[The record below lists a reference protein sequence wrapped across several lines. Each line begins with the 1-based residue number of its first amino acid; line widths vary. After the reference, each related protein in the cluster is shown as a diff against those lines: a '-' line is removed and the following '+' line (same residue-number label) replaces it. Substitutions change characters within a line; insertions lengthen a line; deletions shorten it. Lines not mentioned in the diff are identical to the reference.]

1 MALPINIEDLLKKR
15 KVEGSRIEFKKGWNP
30 TDVYRSICA
39 FANDFDNLGGGYILV
54 GVEEKNGI
62 AKRPVAGINVDAVDG
77 ILKQMVG
84 FNNMLDP
91 YYLPRTSV
99 EEVDGKPIL
108 VIWVPSG
115 VNRPYAV
122 PSDVLAKAK
131 QMKYYIRSG
140 SSSIVAKG
148 EALEELR
155 DMANRVP
162 FDDRPNPNIAMSDIS
177 MVLLRD
183 YLAKIGSK
191 LEASLFTQPLNQTLE
206 QMDLMDGPTE
216 NRMIKNV
223 AAMMFCEHPEKF
235 FKYTQIDIVT
245 FPNGRTK
252 DPNNFSE
259 TTIRGSVPQLIN
271 GALTYLKNNIIR
283 EFVVKQKD
291 VPESIRYFNYPI
303 QALEEIIVNSLYHR
317 DYQLYEPIEI
327 SIEPDGIHILS
338 FPGPDRTIS
347 NVAIKEGD
355 RLISRRYR
363 NRRLGDFLKEMD
375 LTEGRSTGIPTVQ
388 DELQKNGSPRA
399 TIETNDERS
408 FINVFVPIHEG
419 CGDKVILNA
428 PENILDTK
436 DETINVTKDPKNVTK
451 ENNDVNKDEN
461 QGITKNVTKD
471 KFLNVTK
478 ENNVVTKA
486 ENQDVTKNITKDK
499 SLNVTK
505 DEAIN
510 VTKDE
515 AINVTKENNDVTKA
529 ESQGVIKNVTKA
541 KSEDYSKDWT
551 VNVIKEPQFI
561 SKKLSERQELIINL
575 IRQNPLVTIPEMSLK
590 IGVVSRT
597 IKRDIKDLQS
607 EGIIAREGG
616 RKEGRWVIKM
626 IPY

>member
-91 YYLPRTSV
+91 YYLPRTSI
-99 EEVDGKPIL
+99 EEVDEKSIL

-191 LEASLFTQPLNQTLE
+191 LEALLFTQPLNQTLE

-291 VPESIRYFNYPI
+291 VPESIRYFNYPV

-408 FINVFVPIHEG
+408 FINVFVPIHDG
-419 CGDKVILNA
+419 CGDKVILND
-428 PENILDTK
+428 PENILVTK
-436 DETINVTKDPKNVTK
+436 DETIDVTKETENVTKDETIDVTK
-451 ENNDVNKDEN
+451 VEN
-461 QGITKNVTKD
+461 QK
-471 KFLNVTK
+471 
-478 ENNVVTKA
+478 
-486 ENQDVTKNITKDK
+486 VTKNITKAK
-499 SLNVTK
+499 SQNVTK
-505 DEAIN
+505 DDAVN
-510 VTKDE
+510 VTKDTQ
-515 AINVTKENNDVTKA
+515 NVTKENNDVTKV
-529 ESQGVIKNVTKA
+529 ESQGVTKNITKA
-541 KSEDYSKDWT
+541 KPEDYSKDWT
-551 VNVIKEPQFI
+551 VDVIKEPQFVT
-561 SKKLSERQELIINL
+561 KKLSERQELIINL

>member
-62 AKRPVAGINVDAVDG
+62 ANRPVTGINVDAVDG

-140 SSSIVAKG
+140 SSSIIAKG

-245 FPNGRTK
+245 FPEGRTNG
-252 DPNNFSE
+252 PNNFSE

-283 EFVVKQKD
+283 EFVVKQRD
-291 VPESIRYFNYPI
+291 VPESIRYFNYPV

-327 SIEPDGIHILS
+327 SIEPEGIHILS

-375 LTEGRSTGIPTVQ
+375 LTEGRSTGIPTIQ

-419 CGDKVILNA
+419 CGDKVILNDT
-428 PENILDTK
+428 ENIFDTK
-436 DETINVTKDPKNVTK
+436 GETKNVTK
-451 ENNDVNKDEN
+451 ESDCVIKDVTKENKNVTKADN
-461 QGITKNVTKD
+461 QGFTKSISKRKFKNVTKD
-471 KFLNVTK
+471 L
-478 ENNVVTKA
+478 
-486 ENQDVTKNITKDK
+486 
-499 SLNVTK
+499 
-505 DEAIN
+505 
-510 VTKDE
+510 
-515 AINVTKENNDVTKA
+515 
-529 ESQGVIKNVTKA
+529 
-541 KSEDYSKDWT
+541 T
-551 VNVIKEPQFI
+551 VDVIKEPQYVT
-561 SKKLSERQELIINL
+561 KELSERQEIIVSL
-575 IRQNPLVTIPEMSLK
+575 MRQNPLVTTQEMSLK

-607 EGIIAREGG
+607 KGIITREGG

>member
-62 AKRPVAGINVDAVDG
+62 AKRPVTGINVDAVDG

-191 LEASLFTQPLNQTLE
+191 LEASLFTQPLSQTLE

-245 FPNGRTK
+245 FPEGRTNG
-252 DPNNFSE
+252 PNNFSE

-291 VPESIRYFNYPI
+291 VPESIRYFNYPV

-327 SIEPDGIHILS
+327 SIEPEGIHILS

-419 CGDKVILNA
+419 CGDKVILND

-436 DETINVTKDPKNVTK
+436 DETIDVTKGPQNVTK
-451 ENNDVNKDEN
+451 ESND
-461 QGITKNVTKD
+461 
-471 KFLNVTK
+471 
-478 ENNVVTKA
+478 VTKA
-486 ENQDVTKNITKDK
+486 ESQDVMKSVAKDK

-510 VTKDE
+510 VTKDSQ
-515 AINVTKENNDVTKA
+515 NVTKESNDVTKA
-529 ESQGVIKNVTKA
+529 EIQGVIKNVTKA
-541 KSEDYSKDWT
+541 KFEDDTKDWT
-551 VNVIKEPQFI
+551 VNVIKEPQFVT
-561 SKKLSERQELIINL
+561 KKLSERQELIINL

-607 EGIIAREGG
+607 EGIITREGG

>member
-99 EEVDGKPIL
+99 EEVDEKSIL

-291 VPESIRYFNYPI
+291 VPESIRYFNYPV

-399 TIETNDERS
+399 SIETNDERS
-408 FINVFVPIHEG
+408 FINVFVPIHDG
-419 CGDKVILNA
+419 CGDKVILNDS
-428 PENILDTK
+428 ENILDTK
-436 DETINVTKDPKNVTK
+436 DETTDVTKGTENVTK
-451 ENNDVNKDEN
+451 ES
-461 QGITKNVTKD
+461 KNVTKD
-471 KFLNVTK
+471 GNQRVT
-478 ENNVVTKA
+478 
-486 ENQDVTKNITKDK
+486 
-499 SLNVTK
+499 
-505 DEAIN
+505 
-510 VTKDE
+510 
-515 AINVTKENNDVTKA
+515 
-529 ESQGVIKNVTKA
+529 KNVTKA
-541 KSEDYSKDWT
+541 KSKNVTKDGVVNVTKESKDVTKTENQGVINNVTKAKFEDVTNDWT
-551 VNVIKEPQFI
+551 VNVIKEPQYVT
-561 SKKLSERQELIINL
+561 KELSERQEIIINL
-575 IRQNPLVTIPEMSLK
+575 IRQNPFVTIQEMSQK
-590 IGVVSRT
+590 INVATRT
-597 IKRDIKDLQS
+597 IIRDIEDLQS
-607 EGIIAREGG
+607 ERIIIREGG
-616 RKEGRWVIKM
+616 RKKGRWVIKM

>member
-62 AKRPVAGINVDAVDG
+62 AKRPVAGINVDALDG

-162 FDDRPNPNIAMSDIS
+162 FDDRPNPNISMSDIS

-419 CGDKVILNA
+419 CGDKVILND

-436 DETINVTKDPKNVTK
+436 DETIDVTKETENVTKDKTVDVTKGTENVTK
-451 ENNDVNKDEN
+451 DKTVDVTKES
-461 QGITKNVTKD
+461 KNVTKD
-471 KFLNVTK
+471 GNQRVT
-478 ENNVVTKA
+478 
-486 ENQDVTKNITKDK
+486 
-499 SLNVTK
+499 
-505 DEAIN
+505 
-510 VTKDE
+510 
-515 AINVTKENNDVTKA
+515 
-529 ESQGVIKNVTKA
+529 KNVTKA
-541 KSEDYSKDWT
+541 KSKNVTKDGVVNVTKESKDVTKTENQGVINNVTKAKFEDVTNDWT
-551 VNVIKEPQFI
+551 VNVIKEPQYVT
-561 SKKLSERQELIINL
+561 KELSERQEIIINL
-575 IRQNPLVTIPEMSLK
+575 IRQNPFVTIQEMSQK
-590 IGVVSRT
+590 INVATRT
-597 IKRDIKDLQS
+597 IIRDIEDLQS
-607 EGIIAREGG
+607 ERIIIREGG
-616 RKEGRWVIKM
+616 RKKGRWVIKM

>member
-245 FPNGRTK
+245 FPEGRTNG
-252 DPNNFSE
+252 PNNFSE

-291 VPESIRYFNYPI
+291 VPESIRYFNYPV

-327 SIEPDGIHILS
+327 SIEPEGIHILS

-399 TIETNDERS
+399 SIETNDERS

-419 CGDKVILNA
+419 CGDKVILND

-436 DETINVTKDPKNVTK
+436 DETIDVTK
-451 ENNDVNKDEN
+451 ETE
-461 QGITKNVTKD
+461 
-471 KFLNVTK
+471 
-478 ENNVVTKA
+478 
-486 ENQDVTKNITKDK
+486 
-499 SLNVTK
+499 NVTK
-505 DEAIN
+505 DEA
-510 VTKDE
+510 V
-515 AINVTKENNDVTKA
+515 DVTKV
-529 ESQGVIKNVTKA
+529 ENQKVTKNVTKA
-541 KSEDYSKDWT
+541 KSENVTKDEVINVTKGSKDVAKT
-551 VNVIKEPQFI
+551 DNQGITKNASKRKSKNVIKDLAVDVIKEPQYVT
-561 SKKLSERQELIINL
+561 KELSERQEIIINL

-607 EGIIAREGG
+607 EGIITREGG

>member
-62 AKRPVAGINVDAVDG
+62 ASPVAGINVDAVDG

-148 EALEELR
+148 EVLEELR

-191 LEASLFTQPLNQTLE
+191 LEASLFTQPLTQTLE

-245 FPNGRTK
+245 FPEGRTNG
-252 DPNNFSE
+252 PNNFSE

-283 EFVVKQKD
+283 EFVVKQRD
-291 VPESIRYFNYPI
+291 VPESIRYFNYPV

-327 SIEPDGIHILS
+327 SIEPEGIHILS

-419 CGDKVILNA
+419 CGDKVILNDT
-428 PENILDTK
+428 ENILDTK
-436 DETINVTKDPKNVTK
+436 GETKNVTK
-451 ENNDVNKDEN
+451 ESECVTKDVTKENKNVTKADV
-461 QGITKNVTKD
+461 QGVTKSISKRKSKNVTKD
-471 KFLNVTK
+471 L
-478 ENNVVTKA
+478 
-486 ENQDVTKNITKDK
+486 
-499 SLNVTK
+499 
-505 DEAIN
+505 
-510 VTKDE
+510 
-515 AINVTKENNDVTKA
+515 
-529 ESQGVIKNVTKA
+529 
-541 KSEDYSKDWT
+541 T
-551 VNVIKEPQFI
+551 VDVIKEPQYVT
-561 SKKLSERQELIINL
+561 KELSERQEIIISL
-575 IRQNPLVTIPEMSLK
+575 IRQNPLVTTQEMSLK

-607 EGIIAREGG
+607 KGIITREGG
-616 RKEGRWVIKM
+616 RKEGRWVIIK

>member
-62 AKRPVAGINVDAVDG
+62 ANRPVTGINVDAVDG

-148 EALEELR
+148 EVLEELR

-191 LEASLFTQPLNQTLE
+191 LEASLFTQPLTQTLE

-245 FPNGRTK
+245 FPEGRTNG
-252 DPNNFSE
+252 PNNFSE

-283 EFVVKQKD
+283 EFVVKQRD
-291 VPESIRYFNYPI
+291 VPESIRYFNYPV

-327 SIEPDGIHILS
+327 SIEPEGIHILS

-419 CGDKVILNA
+419 CGDKVILNDT
-428 PENILDTK
+428 ENIFDTK
-436 DETINVTKDPKNVTK
+436 GETKNVTK
-451 ENNDVNKDEN
+451 ESEC
-461 QGITKNVTKD
+461 VTKD
-471 KFLNVTK
+471 VTK
-478 ENNVVTKA
+478 ENKNVIKA
-486 ENQDVTKNITKDK
+486 DN
-499 SLNVTK
+499 
-505 DEAIN
+505 
-510 VTKDE
+510 
-515 AINVTKENNDVTKA
+515 
-529 ESQGVIKNVTKA
+529 QGVIKSISKRKSKDVTK
-541 KSEDYSKDWT
+541 DLT
-551 VNVIKEPQFI
+551 VDVIKEPQYVT
-561 SKKLSERQELIINL
+561 KELSERQEIIISL
-575 IRQNPLVTIPEMSLK
+575 IRQNPLVTTQEMSLK

-607 EGIIAREGG
+607 KGIITREGG

>member
-62 AKRPVAGINVDAVDG
+62 ANRPVTGINVDAVDG

-148 EALEELR
+148 EVLEELR

-191 LEASLFTQPLNQTLE
+191 LEASLFTQPLTQTLE

-245 FPNGRTK
+245 FPEGRTNG
-252 DPNNFSE
+252 PNNFSE

-291 VPESIRYFNYPI
+291 VPESIRYFNYPV

-327 SIEPDGIHILS
+327 SIEPEGIHILS

-419 CGDKVILNA
+419 CGDKVILND

-436 DETINVTKDPKNVTK
+436 DETIDVTK
-451 ENNDVNKDEN
+451 ETE
-461 QGITKNVTKD
+461 
-471 KFLNVTK
+471 
-478 ENNVVTKA
+478 
-486 ENQDVTKNITKDK
+486 
-499 SLNVTK
+499 NVTK
-505 DEAIN
+505 DEA
-510 VTKDE
+510 V
-515 AINVTKENNDVTKA
+515 DVTKV
-529 ESQGVIKNVTKA
+529 ENQKVTKNVTKA
-541 KSEDYSKDWT
+541 KSENVTKDEVINVTKGSKDVAKT
-551 VNVIKEPQFI
+551 DNQGITKNASKRKSKNVIKDLAVDVIKEPQYVT
-561 SKKLSERQELIINL
+561 KELSERQEIIINL

-607 EGIIAREGG
+607 EGIITREGG

>member
-15 KVEGSRIEFKKGWNP
+15 KVEGSRIEFKKGLNP

-62 AKRPVAGINVDAVDG
+62 ASPVAGINVDAVDG

-148 EALEELR
+148 EVLEELR

-183 YLAKIGSK
+183 YLAKIDSK
-191 LEASLFTQPLNQTLE
+191 LEASLFTQPLSQTLE

-245 FPNGRTK
+245 FPEGRTNG
-252 DPNNFSE
+252 PNNFSE

-283 EFVVKQKD
+283 EFVVKQRD
-291 VPESIRYFNYPI
+291 VPESIRYFNYPV

-327 SIEPDGIHILS
+327 SIEPEGIHILS

-419 CGDKVILNA
+419 CGDKVILNDT
-428 PENILDTK
+428 ENIFDTK
-436 DETINVTKDPKNVTK
+436 GETKNVTK
-451 ENNDVNKDEN
+451 ESECVTKENKNVIKADN
-461 QGITKNVTKD
+461 QGVIKSISKRKSKNVTKD
-471 KFLNVTK
+471 L
-478 ENNVVTKA
+478 
-486 ENQDVTKNITKDK
+486 
-499 SLNVTK
+499 
-505 DEAIN
+505 
-510 VTKDE
+510 
-515 AINVTKENNDVTKA
+515 
-529 ESQGVIKNVTKA
+529 
-541 KSEDYSKDWT
+541 T
-551 VNVIKEPQFI
+551 VDVIKEPQYVT
-561 SKKLSERQELIINL
+561 KELSERQEIIISL
-575 IRQNPLVTIPEMSLK
+575 IRQNPLVTTLEMSLK
-590 IGVVSRT
+590 INVVTRT

-607 EGIIAREGG
+607 KGIITREGG
-616 RKEGRWVIKM
+616 RKEGRWVIIK

>member
-62 AKRPVAGINVDAVDG
+62 AKRPVAGINVDALDG

-419 CGDKVILNA
+419 CGDKVILND

-436 DETINVTKDPKNVTK
+436 DETIDVTK
-451 ENNDVNKDEN
+451 ET
-461 QGITKNVTKD
+461 G
-471 KFLNVTK
+471 
-478 ENNVVTKA
+478 
-486 ENQDVTKNITKDK
+486 
-499 SLNVTK
+499 NVTK
-505 DEAIN
+505 DEAIDVTKVENQRITKNITKAKSKN

-515 AINVTKENNDVTKA
+515 AVDVTKENNDVTKA
-529 ESQGVIKNVTKA
+529 ENQGVTKNVTKA
-541 KSEDYSKDWT
+541 KFEDVTKDWT
-551 VNVIKEPQFI
+551 VNVIKEPQYVT
-561 SKKLSERQELIINL
+561 KKLSERQEIIINL

>member
-30 TDVYRSICA
+30 TDVYHSICA

-62 AKRPVAGINVDAVDG
+62 ANRPVTGINVNAVDG

-148 EALEELR
+148 EVLEELR

-191 LEASLFTQPLNQTLE
+191 LEASLFTQPLTQTLE

-245 FPNGRTK
+245 FPEGRTNG
-252 DPNNFSE
+252 PNNFSE

-291 VPESIRYFNYPI
+291 VPESIRYFNYPV

-327 SIEPDGIHILS
+327 SIEPEGIHILS

-419 CGDKVILNA
+419 CGDKVILNDT
-428 PENILDTK
+428 ENIFDTK
-436 DETINVTKDPKNVTK
+436 GETKNVTK
-451 ENNDVNKDEN
+451 ESEYVIKDVTKENKNVTKVDN
-461 QGITKNVTKD
+461 QGVTKSISKRKSKNVTKD
-471 KFLNVTK
+471 L
-478 ENNVVTKA
+478 
-486 ENQDVTKNITKDK
+486 
-499 SLNVTK
+499 
-505 DEAIN
+505 
-510 VTKDE
+510 
-515 AINVTKENNDVTKA
+515 
-529 ESQGVIKNVTKA
+529 
-541 KSEDYSKDWT
+541 T
-551 VNVIKEPQFI
+551 VDVIKEPQYVT
-561 SKKLSERQELIINL
+561 KELSERQEIIISL
-575 IRQNPLVTIPEMSLK
+575 IRQNPLVTTLEMSLK

-607 EGIIAREGG
+607 KGIITREGG

>member
-15 KVEGSRIEFKKGWNP
+15 KVEGSRIEFKKGLNP

-62 AKRPVAGINVDAVDG
+62 ASPVAGINVDAVDG

-191 LEASLFTQPLNQTLE
+191 LETSLFTQPLSQTLE

-245 FPNGRTK
+245 FPEGRTNG
-252 DPNNFSE
+252 PNNFSE

-283 EFVVKQKD
+283 EFVVKQRD
-291 VPESIRYFNYPI
+291 VPESIRYFNYPV

-327 SIEPDGIHILS
+327 SIEPEGIHILS

-419 CGDKVILNA
+419 CGDKVILNDT
-428 PENILDTK
+428 ENILDTK
-436 DETINVTKDPKNVTK
+436 GETKNVTK
-451 ENNDVNKDEN
+451 ESECVTKENKNVIKADN
-461 QGITKNVTKD
+461 QGVIKSISKRKSKNVTKD
-471 KFLNVTK
+471 L
-478 ENNVVTKA
+478 
-486 ENQDVTKNITKDK
+486 
-499 SLNVTK
+499 
-505 DEAIN
+505 
-510 VTKDE
+510 
-515 AINVTKENNDVTKA
+515 
-529 ESQGVIKNVTKA
+529 
-541 KSEDYSKDWT
+541 T
-551 VNVIKEPQFI
+551 VDVIKEPQYVT
-561 SKKLSERQELIINL
+561 KELSERQEIIISL
-575 IRQNPLVTIPEMSLK
+575 IRQNPLVTTQEMSLK

-607 EGIIAREGG
+607 KGIITREGG

>member
-62 AKRPVAGINVDAVDG
+62 AKRPVAGINVDAVDR

-84 FNNMLDP
+84 FKNMLDP

-99 EEVDGKPIL
+99 EEVDGKQIL
-108 VIWVPSG
+108 AIWVPSG

-162 FDDRPNPNIAMSDIS
+162 FDDRPNPNITMSDIS

-419 CGDKVILNA
+419 CGDKVILND

-436 DETINVTKDPKNVTK
+436 DETIDVTK
-451 ENNDVNKDEN
+451 ETE
-461 QGITKNVTKD
+461 
-471 KFLNVTK
+471 
-478 ENNVVTKA
+478 
-486 ENQDVTKNITKDK
+486 
-499 SLNVTK
+499 NVTK
-505 DEAIN
+505 DEAIDVTKVENQRITKNITKAKSKN
-510 VTKDE
+510 VTKDGVV
-515 AINVTKENNDVTKA
+515 NVTKESKDVTKT
-529 ESQGVIKNVTKA
+529 ENQGVINNVTKA
-541 KSEDYSKDWT
+541 KFEDVTNDWT
-551 VNVIKEPQFI
+551 VNVIKEPQYVT
-561 SKKLSERQELIINL
+561 KELSERQEIIINL
-575 IRQNPLVTIPEMSLK
+575 IRQNPFVTIQEMSQK
-590 IGVVSRT
+590 INVATRT
-597 IKRDIKDLQS
+597 IIRDIEDLQS
-607 EGIIAREGG
+607 ERIIIREGG
-616 RKEGRWVIKM
+616 RKKGRWVIKM

>member
-62 AKRPVAGINVDAVDG
+62 ANRPVTGINVDAVDG

-245 FPNGRTK
+245 FPQGRTNG
-252 DPNNFSE
+252 PNNFSE

-291 VPESIRYFNYPI
+291 VPESIRYFNYPV

-399 TIETNDERS
+399 SIETNDERS

-419 CGDKVILNA
+419 CGDKVILND

-436 DETINVTKDPKNVTK
+436 DETIDVTK
-451 ENNDVNKDEN
+451 ETE
-461 QGITKNVTKD
+461 
-471 KFLNVTK
+471 
-478 ENNVVTKA
+478 
-486 ENQDVTKNITKDK
+486 
-499 SLNVTK
+499 NVTK
-505 DEAIN
+505 DEA
-510 VTKDE
+510 V
-515 AINVTKENNDVTKA
+515 DVTKV
-529 ESQGVIKNVTKA
+529 ENQKVTKNVTKA
-541 KSEDYSKDWT
+541 KSENVTKDEVINVTKGSKDVAKT
-551 VNVIKEPQFI
+551 DNQGITKNASKRKSKNVIKDLAVDVIKEPQYVT
-561 SKKLSERQELIINL
+561 KELSERQEIIINL

-597 IKRDIKDLQS
+597 IKRDIKDLQFK
-607 EGIIAREGG
+607 GIITREGG

>member
-15 KVEGSRIEFKKGWNP
+15 KVEGTRIEFKKGWNP

-62 AKRPVAGINVDAVDG
+62 AKRPVTGINVDAVDG

-148 EALEELR
+148 EVLEELR

-191 LEASLFTQPLNQTLE
+191 LEASLFTQPLTQTLE

-245 FPNGRTK
+245 FPEGRTNG
-252 DPNNFSE
+252 PNNFSE

-291 VPESIRYFNYPI
+291 VPESIRYFNYPV

-327 SIEPDGIHILS
+327 SIEPEGIHILS

-419 CGDKVILNA
+419 CGDKVILNDT
-428 PENILDTK
+428 ENILDTK
-436 DETINVTKDPKNVTK
+436 GETKNVTK
-451 ENNDVNKDEN
+451 ESECVTKDVTKENKNVTKADV
-461 QGITKNVTKD
+461 QGVTKSISKRKSKNVTKD
-471 KFLNVTK
+471 L
-478 ENNVVTKA
+478 
-486 ENQDVTKNITKDK
+486 
-499 SLNVTK
+499 
-505 DEAIN
+505 
-510 VTKDE
+510 
-515 AINVTKENNDVTKA
+515 
-529 ESQGVIKNVTKA
+529 
-541 KSEDYSKDWT
+541 T
-551 VNVIKEPQFI
+551 VDVIKEPQYVT
-561 SKKLSERQELIINL
+561 KELSERQEIIISL
-575 IRQNPLVTIPEMSLK
+575 IRQNPLVTTQEMSLK

-607 EGIIAREGG
+607 KGIITREGG

>member
-30 TDVYRSICA
+30 TDVYHSICA

-62 AKRPVAGINVDAVDG
+62 ANRPVTGINVDAVDG

-115 VNRPYAV
+115 VNRTYAV

-191 LEASLFTQPLNQTLE
+191 LEASLFTQPLSQTLE

-245 FPNGRTK
+245 FPERRTNG
-252 DPNNFSE
+252 PNNFSE

-291 VPESIRYFNYPI
+291 VPESIRYFNYPV

-327 SIEPDGIHILS
+327 SIEPEGIHILS

-419 CGDKVILNA
+419 CGDKVILNDT
-428 PENILDTK
+428 ENIFDTK
-436 DETINVTKDPKNVTK
+436 GETKNVTK
-451 ENNDVNKDEN
+451 ESDCVTKDVPKEN
-461 QGITKNVTKD
+461 KNVTEAD
-471 KFLNVTK
+471 NQGVTK
-478 ENNVVTKA
+478 SISKR
-486 ENQDVTKNITKDK
+486 K
-499 SLNVTK
+499 SKSVTK
-505 DEAIN
+505 DL
-510 VTKDE
+510 
-515 AINVTKENNDVTKA
+515 
-529 ESQGVIKNVTKA
+529 
-541 KSEDYSKDWT
+541 T
-551 VNVIKEPQFI
+551 VDVIKEPQYVT
-561 SKKLSERQELIINL
+561 KELSERQGIIISL
-575 IRQNPLVTIPEMSLK
+575 IRQNPLVTTQEMSLK

-607 EGIIAREGG
+607 KGIITREGG

>member
-62 AKRPVAGINVDAVDG
+62 ANRPVTGINVDAVDG

-148 EALEELR
+148 EVLEELR

-191 LEASLFTQPLNQTLE
+191 LEASLFTQPLTQTLE

-245 FPNGRTK
+245 FPEGRTNG
-252 DPNNFSE
+252 PNNFSE

-283 EFVVKQKD
+283 EFVVKQRD
-291 VPESIRYFNYPI
+291 VPESIRYFNYPV

-327 SIEPDGIHILS
+327 SIEPEGIHILS

-408 FINVFVPIHEG
+408 FINVFVPIHDG
-419 CGDKVILNA
+419 CGDKVILNDT
-428 PENILDTK
+428 ENIFDTK
-436 DETINVTKDPKNVTK
+436 GETKNVTK
-451 ENNDVNKDEN
+451 ESEC
-461 QGITKNVTKD
+461 VTKD
-471 KFLNVTK
+471 VTK
-478 ENNVVTKA
+478 ENKNVIKA
-486 ENQDVTKNITKDK
+486 DN
-499 SLNVTK
+499 
-505 DEAIN
+505 
-510 VTKDE
+510 
-515 AINVTKENNDVTKA
+515 
-529 ESQGVIKNVTKA
+529 QGVIKSISKRKSKDVTK
-541 KSEDYSKDWT
+541 DLT
-551 VNVIKEPQFI
+551 VDVIKEPQYVT
-561 SKKLSERQELIINL
+561 KELSERQEIIISL
-575 IRQNPLVTIPEMSLK
+575 IRQNPLVTTQEMSLK

-607 EGIIAREGG
+607 KGIITREGG